1 VVELADVA
9 GSTTQIINAARDL
22 PNKQFIVATDQGIFH
37 KLQQQMPDKE
47 FLIAPTAGNGAT
59 CKSCAN
65 CPWMA
70 MNELENLAQA
80 LETGANE
87 IIVDEALRLRALLP
101 LDRMVNFAADNK

>member
-1 VVELADVA
+1 
-9 GSTTQIINAARDL
+9 
-22 PNKQFIVATDQGIFH
+22 
-37 KLQQQMPDKE
+37 MPDKE